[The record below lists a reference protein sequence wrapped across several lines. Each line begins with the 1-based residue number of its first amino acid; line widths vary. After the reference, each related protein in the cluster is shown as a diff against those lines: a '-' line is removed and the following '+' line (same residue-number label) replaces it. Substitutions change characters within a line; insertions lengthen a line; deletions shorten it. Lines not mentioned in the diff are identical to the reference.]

1 MDNESKIKI
10 VTPTTQSQKSKVK
23 VYTILGVFI
32 TLIISITVLSV
43 DNSDKTIIKA
53 KASKF
58 VDLTPGENKDWRTEM
73 QAQYKRIVRTNE
85 ELNEKSEKTMQA
97 AVESMEIA
105 RVVVQKNKDLENEIE
120 GLKKELL
127 TIKDKPKSNYRPS
140 IQSENKN
147 ANTSKNDKI
156 KSLNERIEQ
165 QLKTDPSNKAL
176 ADYVLPPPPGMPY
189 NKAKSTSVVTST
201 ETLTQLSEKTV
212 LDGGINI
219 YRAREDNYSDSDD
232 SVPVEVTYIENQ
244 YAGLLPLGSF
254 AKISLLTGL
263 DSGTSEYTRAN
274 PQPVLMRV
282 QSHAQLPQGKYK
294 LKSCFVVGSSYGD
307 LSSER
312 VFIQLSRIS
321 CVDKSREMMLTG
333 SISGYVTD
341 SDSTQGL
348 KGKLIRRDGQ
358 LLAKSM
364 LAGFAS
370 GLSSIASE
378 AGTDQVQTV
387 SGAINS
393 TISTDRILETGGAEG
408 VNTTM
413 EALAERYLEE
423 AKNLFPVISVAG
435 GRVGTIVITKDVKLE
450 WKSYSGRYE
459 QKVEPESSQT
469 PKLF

>member
-10 VTPTTQSQKSKVK
+10 VTPTTQSKKSKLK
-23 VYTILGVFI
+23 VYSILGTFI
-32 TLIISITVLSV
+32 FLVISITVLSV
-43 DNSDKTIIKA
+43 DGDKSNQQII

-58 VDLTPGENKDWRTEM
+58 VDLTPGDNKDWRTEM

-85 ELNEKSEKTMQA
+85 LMNDKSEKTMK
-97 AVESMEIA
+97 AVLESMEISRA
-105 RVVVQKNKDLENEIE
+105 VVEKNKKLENQ
-120 GLKKELL
+120 LKNLNEELEKIQKAPR
-127 TIKDKPKSNYRPS
+127 TNTKDS
-140 IQSENKN
+140 IQSTNKG
-147 ANTSKNDKI
+147 TTRNDKI
-156 KSLNERIEQ
+156 QSLSDRINQ
-165 QLKTDPSNKAL
+165 QLIQEPSNDRL
-176 ADYVLPPPPGMPY
+176 AEYVLPPPPGMPY

-201 ETLTQLSEKTV
+201 ETLTKLGEKKIIS
-212 LDGGINI
+212 DEPNI
-219 YRAREDNYSDSDD
+219 FRAREDNFIDDSDSI
-232 SVPVEVTYIENQ
+232 PVEVTYVENK

-282 QSHAQLPQGKYK
+282 QTNAQMPQGKYK
-294 LKSCFVVGSSYGD
+294 IKSCFVLGSSYGD

-312 VFIQLSRIS
+312 VFIQASRIS
-321 CVDKSREMMLTG
+321 CVDKSTEMMLTG
-333 SISGYVTD
+333 NISGYITD
-341 SDSTQGL
+341 SDATQGL

-370 GLSSIASE
+370 GLSSIASQ

-393 TISTDRILETGGAEG
+393 TINTDRILETGGAEG
-408 VNTTM
+408 VTTTM

-435 GRVGTIVITKDVKLE
+435 GRVGTLVLTKSVKLE
-450 WKSYSGRYE
+450 WKSYSGQYE
-459 QKVEPESSQT
+459 EQVEPESSRT

>member
-1 MDNESKIKI
+1 MDKESKVKI
-10 VTPTTQSQKSKVK
+10 VTPSTQAKQSKIK

-43 DNSDKTIIKA
+43 DNSGKEIIKP

-85 ELNEKSEKTMQA
+85 EMNEKSEKTMQA
-97 AVESMEIA
+97 ALESMEITRA
-105 RVVVQKNKDLENEIE
+105 VVEKNKGLENEIE
-120 GLKKELL
+120 SLKKKLDDYE
-127 TIKDKPKSNYRPS
+127 KKPRSNAKNS
-140 IQSENKN
+140 IQSNN
-147 ANTSKNDKI
+147 QSSSKNDQI
-156 KSLNERIEQ
+156 KSLSERIDQ
-165 QLKTDPSNKAL
+165 QLKGEISKPAF
-176 ADYVLPPPPGMPY
+176 ADYVLPPPPGMSY
-189 NKAKSTSVVTST
+189 NKAKNTSTVTST
-201 ETLTQLSEKTV
+201 ETLTRLSDITPDVK
-212 LDGGINI
+212 GIHI
-219 YRAREDNYSDSDD
+219 FRARQDNYLEDD
-232 SVPVEVTYIENQ
+232 DAVPVEVTYIENQ

-254 AKISLLTGL
+254 AKVSLLTGL

-282 QSHAQLPQGKYK
+282 QSHAQMSQGKYK
-294 LKSCFVVGSSYGD
+294 LKSCFVLGSSYGD

-333 SISGYVTD
+333 SLSGYVTD

-370 GLSSIASE
+370 GLSSIASQ

-393 TISTDRILETGGAEG
+393 TINTDRILETGGAEG

-423 AKNLFPVISVAG
+423 AKNLFPVISVSG
-435 GRVGTIVITKDVKLE
+435 GRIGTIVLTRDVKLE

-459 QKVEPESSQT
+459 QRVEPESSQT